1 MSAIVIAIANQKGG
15 VGKTT
20 TSVNLAAAL
29 AAIGRRTLLLDLD
42 PQANATSGVGVEKIE
57 GKNSYPALLGEEKL
71 ADLIVETPWKN
82 LWLIPGGLDLCGA
95 DIEFPR
101 LPGNHLAR
109 LKDALEPVL
118 TQRDFDIVVIDCPPS
133 LSVLTLNAFV
143 AARWLLIPLQC
154 EYYALEG
161 VSMIMR
167 IYNQICE
174 SEESCKLELLGVLL
188 TMFDGRTRLSQQVVA
203 DVREYFGE
211 KVFETLIPRAVR
223 LAEAPSFGKPV
234 MYYDAYS
241 AGTSAYSVLAE
252 EVLSKL
258 KIKKCKT
265 RN

>member
-1 MSAIVIAIANQKGG
+1 MRVDSTGPY
-15 VGKTT
+15 
-20 TSVNLAAAL
+20 
-29 AAIGRRTLLLDLD
+29 R
-42 PQANATSGVGVEKIE
+42 
-57 GKNSYPALLGEEKL
+57 
-71 ADLIVETPWKN
+71 
-82 LWLIPGGLDLCGA
+82 GA
-95 DIEFPR
+95 PTR
-101 LPGNHLAR
+101 SSTGS
-109 LKDALEPVL
+109 LEPVL
-118 TQRDFDIVVIDCPPS
+118 SQANFDIIVIDCPPS

-167 IYNQICE
+167 IFNHICE
-174 SEESCKLELLGVLL
+174 SEESCKLELLGVLM

-203 DVREYFGE
+203 DVRGYFKE
-211 KVFETLIPRAVR
+211 KVFDTLIPRAVR

-241 AGTSAYSVLAE
+241 AGTSAYGVLAE